1 MTMLRVV
8 ENDRKKP
15 YTWRNAALDYLTGG
29 IGQLQTNLVNHTNP
43 EALLETL
50 IGDLGKRD
58 QNVAELQD
66 LLQVFRMRKDG
77 SVKAGRKPVSV
88 GTTRDYSV
96 QQVTNDIGDL
106 GEPFLKIPVATLGMA
121 KGSKGRVSFQNG
133 VITIVP
139 ISAPNGHIDNIENEC
154 AMTA

>member
-1 MTMLRVV
+1 MLRVV
-8 ENDRKKP
+8 ENERKKP

-29 IGQLQTNLVNHTNP
+29 IGLVETRLVEHSNAV
-43 EALLETL
+43 ALLENL
-50 IGDLGKRD
+50 INDLRKRE
-58 QNVAELQD
+58 QNVTELQA
-66 LLQVFRMRKDG
+66 LLQVFQMRKDG

-106 GEPFLKIPVATLGMA
+106 GEPFLKIPVAMLGLV
-121 KGSKGRVSFQNG
+121 KGSKGRVSFQDG

-139 ISAPNGHIDNIENEC
+139 VVAPNGHIENIENDC